1 MMVMIPIYFTRYIK
15 NSQKLLLSLLTLAP
29 LLVISLSS
37 LSFLVQINTIG
48 EADAAIETS
57 NTTIT
62 SEPRTITAQP
72 PVEQKTGQIVLPP
85 PKTFIVKDP
94 ITGQPEVSNLLTKD
108 PIINPGSVT
117 QTIDGNSTAGLEQ
130 QNSLI
135 SMNGL
140 PLGISTASPGSSL
153 GLNLVQKAGI
163 IPSSTN
169 TISNDQSTL
178 NPTNTISN
186 DQSTVNPTNTIS
198 NDQSTV
204 NPMFSSCDTNQFEM
218 AKYSIIGH
226 FDKDSVNTDDFS
238 LDIFADIVDKDNSTF
253 DSNDHPYKAYF
264 KTNNEG
270 KIPIDIKKFMTICAD
285 ITDLDVANKM
295 DTDVGKNETLNEFDM
310 NT

>member
-1 MMVMIPIYFTRYIK
+1 MMVMITRHIK
-15 NSQKLLLSLLTLAP
+15 NSQKLLLLISSLLTLAP
-29 LLVISLSS
+29 ILVISLSS
-37 LSFLVQINTIG
+37 LSFLVQINTIV
-48 EADAAIETS
+48 EADATIETS

-72 PVEQKTGQIVLPP
+72 PVEQKTGQTVLPP

-94 ITGQPEVSNLLTKD
+94 ITGQPEVSNVLTKD

-117 QTIDGNSTAGLEQ
+117 QTIEENSTAGLEQ
-130 QNSLI
+130 LNSLV

-153 GLNLVQKAGI
+153 GLNLVQKGGN

-169 TISNDQSTL
+169 TISNDS
-178 NPTNTISN
+178 P
-186 DQSTVNPTNTIS
+186 
-198 NDQSTV
+198 TV
-204 NPMFSSCDTNQFEM
+204 NPMFSSCDTHQFEM

-226 FDKDSVNTDDFS
+226 FDKDSVNTNDFS
-238 LDIFADIVDKDNSTF
+238 LDIFADIAENDNSTF

-264 KTNNEG
+264 KTTTEG

-285 ITDLDVANKM
+285 ITDLDDANKVN
-295 DTDVGKNETLNEFDM
+295 TDVGKNATLNEFDM